1 MKKRFKIIITSAMLA
16 MSLALMSFGVYAAT
30 THSLTVNNYIQF
42 DLGGELAVT
51 IIGKTAVA
59 APAGFTSFA
68 ASKNITAT
76 ADEGGALDNPTWAPW
91 TEQAPAQMSVGN
103 ATVTWIFEITND
115 SAQYAITASLYA
127 GNSGTTPLAS
137 TDLYDVAVKTGTE
150 AATAPATV
158 ANTIST
164 IAINGGKAYFM
175 VTATRKDGK
184 LNVNDAEAISFP
196 FYITIAKAA

>member
-51 IIGKTAVA
+51 ITGKTAVA
-59 APAGFTSFA
+59 APAGFSTFA
-68 ASKNITAT
+68 DGNKIVAT
-76 ADEGGALDNPTWAPW
+76 ADEGEALDNPTWAPW
-91 TEQAPAQMSVGN
+91 TEQAPAQMSVSN
-103 ATVTWIFEITND
+103 KTVTWIFEISND

-127 GNSGTTPLAS
+127 GSEGTTPLAS
-137 TDLYDVAVKTGTE
+137 TDLYEIAVKNGTSATE
-150 AATAPATV
+150 VPATAT
-158 ANTIST
+158 NTIAT
-164 IAINGGKAYFM
+164 IATGAKAYFM
-175 VTATRKDGK
+175 VTATRKDAK
-184 LNVNDAEAISFP
+184 LNVNDAEAIALP